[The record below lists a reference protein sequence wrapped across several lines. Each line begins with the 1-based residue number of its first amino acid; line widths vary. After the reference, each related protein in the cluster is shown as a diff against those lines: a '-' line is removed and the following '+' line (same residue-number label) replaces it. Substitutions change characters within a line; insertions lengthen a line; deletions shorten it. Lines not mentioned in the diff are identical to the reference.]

1 MRFFLTI
8 LMLSFFLI
16 TSKTIANEIT
26 LKKMVTIRIGQS
38 IVVKGVRPNGCDNP
52 TPPTYLRLPKT
63 SLGTFS
69 TGKTGMT
76 KSRRCGKKVPA
87 REVVFTAK
95 QKGKETFEIYLDKIT
110 IRVK

>member
-1 MRFFLTI
+1 MRPLLTI
-8 LMLSFFLI
+8 LMFTFFVL
-16 TSKTIANEIT
+16 TSNTMANEIT
-26 LKKMVTIRIGQS
+26 LKKKVTIRIGQS

-52 TPPTYLRLPKT
+52 TPPTSLKLPKT

-69 TGKTGMT
+69 TGKTGIT
-76 KSRRCGKKVPA
+76 KSRRCGRKVPA

-110 IRVK
+110 ITVK

>member
-1 MRFFLTI
+1 MRPLLTI
-8 LMLSFFLI
+8 LMFSFFILPSN
-16 TSKTIANEIT
+16 TMANEIT
-26 LKKMVTIRIGQS
+26 LKKKVNIRIGQS

-52 TPPTYLRLPKT
+52 TPPTSLRLPKT

-69 TGKTGMT
+69 TGKTGVT
-76 KSRRCGKKVPA
+76 RSRRCGGKVPA

-110 IRVK
+110 ITVK